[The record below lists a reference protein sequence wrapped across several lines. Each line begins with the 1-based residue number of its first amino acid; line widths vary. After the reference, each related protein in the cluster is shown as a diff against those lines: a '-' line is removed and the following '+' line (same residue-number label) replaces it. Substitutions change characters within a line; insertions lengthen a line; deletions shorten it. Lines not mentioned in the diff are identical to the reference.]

1 MCLALALIANWVE
14 QGLMQISATKQS
26 GFSLL
31 ELLVVISI
39 LGFILSMAT
48 LALPNNDEKLWKQD
62 VQELIATLNQAR
74 EEVAMSGAPIRWISS
89 SQGWSFRQINL
100 QGDERPLGD
109 PLQERHWRLPSTV
122 TSTDQLII
130 GQEVFASPMIIEVK
144 HDKMSAK
151 IQREKNGRFKL
162 VNPS

>member
-1 MCLALALIANWVE
+1 
-14 QGLMQISATKQS
+14 MQISATKQA

-48 LALPNNDEKLWKQD
+48 LALPNNNEKLWKQD
-62 VQELIATLNQAR
+62 VEELIATLNQAR
-74 EEVAMSGAPIRWISS
+74 EEVAMSGSPIRWVSS

-100 QGDERPLGD
+100 QGDERPLGN
-109 PLQERHWRLPSTV
+109 PLQERHWRLSP
-122 TSTDQLII
+122 TSTSIDQLII
-130 GQEVFASPMIIEVK
+130 GQEVFTPQTMLELK
-144 HDKMSAK
+144 HGNLSAR

-162 VNPS
+162 INPS

>member
-1 MCLALALIANWVE
+1 
-14 QGLMQISATKQS
+14 MQISATKQS

-31 ELLVVISI
+31 ELLIVITI

-48 LALPNNDEKLWKQD
+48 LALPNSNEKLWKED
-62 VQELIATLNQAR
+62 LQELTATLNQAR

-100 QGDERPLGD
+100 QGEERPLGN
-109 PLQERHWRLPSTV
+109 PLQEKKWRLSPTLSSTE
-122 TSTDQLII
+122 QLII
-130 GQEVFASPMIIEVK
+130 GQEIFTSPMVIELK
-144 HDKMSAK
+144 HGTLSAK
-151 IQREKNGRFKL
+151 IQREKNGRFRL

>member
-1 MCLALALIANWVE
+1 MFSVLVLIANWVE
-14 QGLMQISATKQS
+14 QGLMQTSATKQS

-62 VQELIATLNQAR
+62 VEELIATLNQAR
-74 EEVAMSGAPIRWISS
+74 EEVAMSGAPIRWVSS
-89 SQGWSFRQINL
+89 SQGWSFRQISL
-100 QGDERPLGD
+100 QGEERPLGD
-109 PLQERHWRLPSTV
+109 PLKERQWRLSPTL
-122 TSTDQLII
+122 TSIDQLVI
-130 GQEVFASPMIIEVK
+130 GQEVFTPPTMIELK
-144 HDKMSAK
+144 HGTLSAR

>member
-1 MCLALALIANWVE
+1 
-14 QGLMQISATKQS
+14 MQTSATKQA

-48 LALPNNDEKLWKQD
+48 LALPNNNEKLWKQD
-62 VQELIATLNQAR
+62 VEELIATLNQAR
-74 EEVAMSGAPIRWISS
+74 EEAAMSGAPIRWVSS
-89 SQGWSFRQINL
+89 SQGWSFRQISL

-109 PLQERHWRLPSTV
+109 PLKERRWRLSPTLS
-122 TSTDQLII
+122 SIDQLVI
-130 GQEVFASPMIIEVK
+130 GQEVFTSPTMIEIR
-144 HDKMSAK
+144 HGTLSAR

-162 VNPS
+162 ANPS

>member
-1 MCLALALIANWVE
+1 
-14 QGLMQISATKQS
+14 MQISATKQS

-31 ELLVVISI
+31 ELLIVITI

-48 LALPNNDEKLWKQD
+48 LALPNSNEKLWKED
-62 VQELIATLNQAR
+62 LQELTATLNQAR

-100 QGDERPLGD
+100 QGDERPLGN
-109 PLQERHWRLPSTV
+109 PLQEKKWRLSPTLSSTE
-122 TSTDQLII
+122 QLII
-130 GQEVFASPMIIEVK
+130 GQEIFTSPMVIELK
-144 HDKMSAK
+144 HGTLSAK
-151 IQREKNGRFKL
+151 IQREKNGRFRL